1 MRFSV
6 ITLAGAA
13 ALAAFGAQAA
23 EYTIDAHHTYAT
35 FAIDH
40 NGASI
45 NRGRFDKV
53 TGTIEFDR
61 AAHSGKV
68 DVQVDVNAVSA
79 GSQEFNGH
87 LRSPDLFNVAKFPA
101 MRFVS
106 DKFVFD
112 GDKLLEVQG
121 QMTLLGQTHPL
132 VLKANQ
138 FTCYDNH
145 MAKAE
150 ACGGDFE
157 ATIDRTLWG
166 MNYLAKEMGNAQVR
180 IGVTIEAFKKPA
192 AAQ

>member
-6 ITLAGAA
+6 FALAGAA
-13 ALAAFGAQAA
+13 ALAAFGAHAA
-23 EYTIDAHHTYAT
+23 EYAIDPHHTYAT

-53 TGTIEFDR
+53 TGTIEFDL
-61 AAHSGKV
+61 AARTGKV
-68 DVQVDVNAVSA
+68 DVKVDTSAVSA
-79 GSQEFNGH
+79 GSQQFNDH
-87 LRSPDLFNVAKFPA
+87 LRSPDLFNVAKFPD

-106 DKFVFD
+106 EQFVFD
-112 GDKLLEVQG
+112 ESGKLVEVLG
-121 QMTLLGQTHPL
+121 QMTLLGVTQPL

-138 FTCYDNH
+138 FTCYENR

-166 MNYLAKEMGNAQVR
+166 MNYAAKEMGNAQVR

-192 AAQ
+192 AQ

>member
-1 MRFSV
+1 MKFSTC
-6 ITLAGAA
+6 ILAGAA
-13 ALAAFGAQAA
+13 ALAAFGAHAA
-23 EYTIDAHHTYAT
+23 EYAIDPHHTYAT

-53 TGTIEFDR
+53 SGVIEFDSKAR
-61 AAHSGKV
+61 SGKV
-68 DVQVDVNAVSA
+68 DVSVEAAAVAA
-79 GSQEFNGH
+79 GSQQFEDH
-87 LRSPDLFNVAKFPA
+87 LRSADLFDVAKFPV

-112 GDKLLEVQG
+112 DGGKLVEVQG
-121 QMTLLGQTHPL
+121 NMTLLGATHPL

-138 FTCYDNH
+138 FTCYDNR

-180 IGVTIEAFKKPA
+180 IGVTIEAFKKQPA
-192 AAQ
+192 Q

>member
-6 ITLAGAA
+6 IPLACAA
-13 ALAAFGAQAA
+13 ALAAFGAHAA
-23 EYTIDAHHTYAT
+23 EYAIDPHHTYAT

-45 NRGRFDKV
+45 NRGRFDNV
-53 TGTIEFDR
+53 AGAIEFDR
-61 AAHSGKV
+61 EARTGKV
-68 DVQVDVNAVSA
+68 DVSVSTVTLDA
-79 GSQEFNGH
+79 GSRQFNDH
-87 LRSPDLFNVAKFPA
+87 LRSADLFNAAQFPS

-112 GDKLLEVQG
+112 DGGKLVEVQG
-121 QMTLLGQTHPL
+121 QMTLLGVTQPL
-132 VLKANQ
+132 VLKASQ
-138 FTCYDNH
+138 FNCYENH

-180 IGVTIEAFKKPA
+180 IGVTIEAFKKQPA
-192 AAQ
+192 Q

>member
-1 MRFSV
+1 MRFS
-6 ITLAGAA
+6 IFALAGAA
-13 ALAAFGAQAA
+13 ALTAFGAHAA
-23 EYTIDAHHTYAT
+23 EYAIDPHHTYAT

-45 NRGRFDKV
+45 NRGRFDNV
-53 TGTIEFDR
+53 SGTIEFDL
-61 AAHSGKV
+61 AARSGKV
-68 DVQVDVNAVSA
+68 DVSVDA
-79 GSQEFNGH
+79 
-87 LRSPDLFNVAKFPA
+87 NVAKFPA

-112 GDKLLEVQG
+112 DGGKLTEVQG

-132 VLKANQ
+132 VLKASQ
-138 FTCYDNH
+138 FTCYENH

-180 IGVTIEAFKKPA
+180 IGVTIEAFRKQPA
-192 AAQ
+192 Q

>member
-1 MRFSV
+1 MRFS
-6 ITLAGAA
+6 IFALAGAA
-13 ALAAFGAQAA
+13 ALTAFGAHAA
-23 EYTIDAHHTYAT
+23 EYAIDPHHTYAT

-45 NRGRFDKV
+45 NRGRFDNV
-53 TGTIEFDR
+53 SGTIEFDL
-61 AAHSGKV
+61 AARSGKV
-68 DVQVDVNAVSA
+68 DVSVDANAVSA
-79 GSQEFNGH
+79 GSQQFNDH

-112 GDKLLEVQG
+112 DGGKLTEVQG

-132 VLKANQ
+132 VLKASQ
-138 FTCYDNH
+138 FTCYENH

-166 MNYLAKEMGNAQVR
+166 MNYAAKEMGNAQVR
-180 IGVTIEAFKKPA
+180 IGVTIEAFRKQPA
-192 AAQ
+192 Q

>member
-1 MRFSV
+1 MKFSTC
-6 ITLAGAA
+6 ILAGAA
-13 ALAAFGAQAA
+13 ALAAFGAHAA
-23 EYTIDAHHTYAT
+23 EYAIDPHHTYAT

-53 TGTIEFDR
+53 SGVIEFDSKAR
-61 AAHSGKV
+61 SGKV
-68 DVQVDVNAVSA
+68 DVSVEAAAVAA
-79 GSQEFNGH
+79 GSQQFEDH
-87 LRSPDLFNVAKFPA
+87 LRSADLFDVAKFPV

-112 GDKLLEVQG
+112 DGGKLVEVQG
-121 QMTLLGQTHPL
+121 NMTLLGQTQPL

-138 FTCYDNH
+138 FTCYDNR

-180 IGVTIEAFKKPA
+180 IGVTIEAFKKQPA
-192 AAQ
+192 Q